1 MSDKEKIKINLHFGN
16 KVLPAYLTERG
27 NVVRMIL
34 FTTFFSLLFINIFRP
49 FNSES
54 WLPHMTSYDYFK
66 YGSILVLIGMVVI
79 SLSRVMMSLAVKRV
93 SIGTI
98 EYFSWL
104 FVEIIILAALYVLI
118 AYEVGFIERF
128 MNEHKPPLTMSEAV
142 FSIFKKAAANT
153 SCMLAI
159 PYIISV
165 LYLNNEDLKRQLR
178 DSRQGIEAAEKDY
191 LQFRDDR
198 GEIRISIMSDNII
211 YLESSDNYVTIKY
224 LKNNVLSDFILRNSL
239 KKVADGLVN
248 TSIQRCHRSFMVNFE
263 HIMSLKKNNGEIF
276 FEFDVQGIK
285 EIPVSKTYNDQIVS
299 MFMKYS
305 HHE

>member
-1 MSDKEKIKINLHFGN
+1 MAEKEKIKINMHFGN

-54 WLPHMTSYDYFK
+54 WLPHMTSYEYFK
-66 YGSILVLIGMVVI
+66 YGSLLVLIGMVVI
-79 SLSRVMMSLAVKRV
+79 SLSRVLMSLVVKRV

-118 AYEVGFIERF
+118 AYEVGFIESF
-128 MNEHKPPLTMSEAV
+128 MNDHNPQLTMSEAV
-142 FSIFKKAAANT
+142 FSIFKTAAANT
-153 SCMLAI
+153 SCMLVI

-178 DSRQGIEAAEKDY
+178 ESSHGMCGSGKDY
-191 LQFRDDR
+191 LQFRDDK
-198 GEIRISIMSDNII
+198 GEMRISMMSCNII
-211 YLESSDNYVTIKY
+211 YIESSDNYVNIKY
-224 LKNNVLSDFILRNSL
+224 LKNNVLCDFVLRNSL
-239 KKVADGLVN
+239 KKIADELAN

-263 HIMSLKKNNGEIF
+263 HVVSLKKNNGEIF

-285 EIPVSKTYNDQIVS
+285 EIPVSKTYNDQIMS
-299 MFMKYS
+299 SFMKYS
-305 HHE
+305 HPA